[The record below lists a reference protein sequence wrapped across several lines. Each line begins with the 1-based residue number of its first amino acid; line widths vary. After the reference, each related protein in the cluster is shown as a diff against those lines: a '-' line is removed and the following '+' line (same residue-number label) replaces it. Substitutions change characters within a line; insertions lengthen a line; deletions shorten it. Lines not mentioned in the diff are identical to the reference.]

1 MSRKGSAIRIFS
13 PFATLSAQNGVLCV
27 FFVLEVKILKAF
39 TKLAGRGV
47 IGAGNACFGFEQGTG
62 KACAEVYA
70 RFSNS
75 AIRKIKKIFPKKKFP
90 PAPPFRK
97 K

>member
-27 FFVLEVKILKAF
+27 FFVREAKILKAF

-47 IGAGNACFGFEQGTG
+47 IGAGNARFGFWKGTG
-62 KACAEVYA
+62 KAYAGVYA
-70 RFSNS
+70 RFSKS
-75 AIRKIKKIFPKKKFP
+75 ATREIKKNFSKKEISP
-90 PAPPFRK
+90 CTPF
-97 K
+97 